1 MASYRYRGH
10 PRVIPLT
17 LFLCVNPFAPATI
30 VVSLIRNDVA
40 SETTWHQ
47 KRRGTGNDVALT
59 MANVAAVLPFAL
71 PPAYLA
77 VGFCCVG
84 IWLDSRRLDVV
95 NDNGLFTGGRDSAL
109 TSPRE
114 QCGRK

>member
-1 MASYRYRGH
+1 MQGPSEGDSADTVSLSEPIRTRNH
-10 PRVIPLT
+10 R
-17 LFLCVNPFAPATI
+17 
-30 VVSLIRNDVA
+30 VSLI
-40 SETTWHQ
+40 E
-47 KRRGTGNDVALT
+47 NDVALT
-59 MANVAAVLPFAL
+59 MANVAAVFPFAL

-77 VGFCCVG
+77 VRSFFVG
-84 IWLDSRRLDVV
+84 IWLDSRRLDAE